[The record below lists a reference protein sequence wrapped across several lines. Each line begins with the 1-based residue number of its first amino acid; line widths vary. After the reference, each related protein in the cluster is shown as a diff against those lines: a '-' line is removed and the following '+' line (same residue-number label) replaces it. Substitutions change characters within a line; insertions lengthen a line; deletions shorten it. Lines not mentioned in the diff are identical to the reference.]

1 MPARLSAVPR
11 PGDDVASLLEALV
24 AGRVGA
30 ADEFFRRF
38 APLVASVIV
47 NTLGRRPEVP
57 DLVNDVF
64 VMALRDVGRVQ
75 SAAALQGWL
84 TAVTVNVCRVFLRSQ
99 RRRAWLR
106 FFAPEALPDVEAT
119 PTAEGPEGAVVKA
132 VYEVLD
138 TLPAEERLAVA
149 LHDLEGLSLAAMAEA
164 MRVSLATGKRRLSAG
179 RARFAEKARGDR
191 RLTEWLEEH
200 P

>member
-1 MPARLSAVPR
+1 MTSRMKTLPADA
-11 PGDDVASLLEALV
+11 ALPIEHLA
-24 AGRVGA
+24 AGRSGD
-30 ADEFFRRF
+30 ADAFFRRF

-64 VMALRDVGRVQ
+64 VMALRDMGRVQ

-84 TAVTVNVCRVFLRSQ
+84 TAVTVNVCRGFLRSQ
-99 RRRAWLR
+99 RRRRWLR
-106 FFAPEALPDVEAT
+106 FFAPDALPDVEAA
-119 PTAEGPEGAVVKA
+119 PVADGPESVVVRA

-138 TLPAEERLAVA
+138 MLPAEERLAVA

-191 RLTEWLEEH
+191 RLTEWLEDH